1 LLVYSAILA
10 DNKKSESDTIM
21 GRPSTRPKD
30 LKDGY
35 YVEVRN
41 KGSKVGIRIRR
52 DTEEEMHQAA
62 KDYEKVK
69 DVSILGES
77 KNGKFVKN

>member
-1 LLVYSAILA
+1 
-10 DNKKSESDTIM
+10 M

>member
-1 LLVYSAILA
+1 
-10 DNKKSESDTIM
+10 M

-30 LKDGY
+30 LRDGY

-69 DVSILGES
+69 DVTILGES
-77 KNGKFVKN
+77 KNGKFVNK